1 MSITIASLEVEN
13 VKAIRAL
20 YIQPSE
26 RGLTI
31 IGGRNG
37 QGKTSVLD
45 AIAWALGGSRRQPSK
60 AKREGAAGDPRISL
74 TLSNGLKV
82 ERKGKNSALVVS
94 DPSGARAGQ
103 ALLDSF
109 VAELALDLPKFL
121 AASPKEKAETLLQ
134 VIGVGAELAELER
147 EEAAA
152 YNARHAIG
160 QIASSKERHAAE
172 LPSYQGAPDEPIS
185 ATELIRQQQAI
196 LARNAENRR
205 LRERIPFLEAE
216 RERFVA
222 EIARLQARLNNI
234 DNELADARLA
244 ALDLQDDD
252 TADLQRQ
259 LEQVEATNAKV
270 AANKAKAAALEEAA
284 RYRAQYEAKSA
295 ELERIRAR
303 RAALL
308 EGAKLP
314 LPGLAVENGVLLF
327 NGKPWDCLSGSEQLR
342 VAVAI
347 VRAIK
352 PSCGFVLVD
361 KLEQMDLQTLRD
373 FAAWVEAEGLQ
384 CIATRVST
392 GSECTLIIEDGL
404 PAGQT
409 YADAIA
415 APPQAPPSTTDP
427 AEEYGEF

>member
-1 MSITIASLEVEN
+1 VSIKIATLEIEN

-20 YIQPSE
+20 YIHPSE

-60 AKREGAAGDPRISL
+60 PKREGAAGDPRISL
-74 TLSNGLKV
+74 TLSNGLRV
-82 ERKGKNSALVVS
+82 ERKGKSSALVVS
-94 DPSGARAGQ
+94 DPSGSRAGQ

-109 VAELALDLPKFL
+109 VAELALDLPRFL
-121 AASPKEKAETLLQ
+121 SASPKEKAETLLQ

-147 EEAAA
+147 EETSA

-172 LPSYQGAPDEPIS
+172 LPFYQGAPDEPIS
-185 ATELIRQQQAI
+185 AAELIRQQQAI

-216 RERFVA
+216 RERLAA
-222 EIARLQARLNNI
+222 EIARLQARLAAI
-234 DNELADARLA
+234 DDELADARLA
-244 ALDLQDDD
+244 ALDLQDEDL
-252 TADLQRQ
+252 ADLERQ
-259 LEQVEATNAKV
+259 LEQIEATNAKV

-284 RYRAQYEAKSA
+284 RYRAQYEAKTA

-361 KLEQMDLQTLRD
+361 KLEQMDLETLRD
-373 FAAWVEAEGLQ
+373 FAAWVESEGLQ
-384 CIATRVST
+384 VIATRVSS

-404 PAGQT
+404 PAGWT
-409 YADAIA
+409 HADAIA
-415 APPQAPPSTTDP
+415 AQQPTPPTTDVV
-427 AEEYGEF
+427 EEYGEF